1 MDNRALVQQGL
12 LNLGFSPGATS
23 GIMANAYHE
32 SGADYSPTRL
42 QGGGEA
48 GEVNVDGKTG
58 YGLFQWTSPDR
69 QQGLADYAKQV
80 GTSSSDLLTQLSYMK
95 KELGQE
101 GFNKI
106 NAMTPE
112 DAALYFNDYYERPA
126 YNPENRLAR
135 KNMAT
140 TISNTIGQDGG
151 KTIVDNIDG
160 IKTNMVTENPN
171 EKLDMEGVMAII
183 QQPKR
188 NVAAAGEE
196 ALREQLVRQAHHK
209 ARGAFASRFY
219 EDSDKAM
226 MNAAVAKAQEEA
238 KLQNANAQLTGAGKL
253 AQMIANSQ
261 NNSNRQAYAS
271 LGAMVGMNVNPM
283 QTQLMSHNQLAQMGL
298 QVQLQR
304 KQQEEQM
311 QRQKEM
317 MMVSA
322 MLHPRGGGGGYGGGG
337 HGGRGSGGA
346 KRTMSPAANLKY
358 TNDAYDK
365 FKSVADDV
373 ASRGAFSQ
381 EDVDALNYAM
391 KEAKNTLA
399 MAEDDPI
406 TLQKIHDIDNDYTY
420 SMEWMKHSQSGNGLD
435 YTVKKEKE

>member
-48 GEVNVDGKTG
+48 GEVNVDGETG

-151 KTIVDNIDG
+151 KTIIDNIDG
-160 IKTNMVTENPN
+160 IKTNIVTENPN
-171 EKLDMEGVMAII
+171 EKLDMEGVMSII

-196 ALREQLVRQAHHK
+196 ALREQLVRQAHHR

-298 QVQLQR
+298 QIQLQR

-317 MMVSA
+317 MLLSA
-322 MLHPRGGGGGYGGGG
+322 ATRPHGGGGGSGSS
-337 HGGRGSGGA
+337 GSGRSSSGA
-346 KRTMSPAANLKY
+346 KRTMSPAQNTKYVDDIRNGFREVLENNANLG
-358 TNDAYDK
+358 
-365 FKSVADDV
+365 S
-373 ASRGAFSQ
+373 FSQ
-381 EDVDALNYAM
+381 HDVDNLNEQAM
-391 KEAKNTLA
+391 LSLQKLA
-399 MAEDDPI
+399 VAEDDPYAVQ
-406 TLQKIHDIDNDYTY
+406 TVNDIKRWQ
-420 SMEWMKHSQSGNGLD
+420 SEQLKHMAESQSGHNLKYD
-435 YTVKKEKE
+435 

>member
-48 GEVNVDGKTG
+48 GEVNVDGETG

-69 QQGLADYAKQV
+69 QQGLADYAKQA

-151 KTIVDNIDG
+151 KTIIDNIDG
-160 IKTNMVTENPN
+160 IKTNMATENPN
-171 EKLDMEGVMAII
+171 EKLDMEGVMSII

-196 ALREQLVRQAHHK
+196 ALREQLVRQAHHR
-209 ARGAFASRFY
+209 ARGAFASKFY

-317 MMVSA
+317 MLLSA
-322 MLHPRGGGGGYGGGG
+322 ATRPHGGGGGSGSS
-337 HGGRGSGGA
+337 GSGRSSSGA
-346 KRTMSPAANLKY
+346 KRTMSPAQNTKYVDDIRNGFREVLENNANLG
-358 TNDAYDK
+358 
-365 FKSVADDV
+365 S
-373 ASRGAFSQ
+373 FSQ
-381 EDVDALNYAM
+381 HDVDNLNEQAM
-391 KEAKNTLA
+391 LSLQKLA
-399 MAEDDPI
+399 VAEDDPYAVQ
-406 TLQKIHDIDNDYTY
+406 TVNDIKRWQ
-420 SMEWMKHSQSGNGLD
+420 SEQLKHMAESQSGHNLKYD
-435 YTVKKEKE
+435 

>member
-1 MDNRALVQQGL
+1 MAGIDSIRNIANIMAQKYGANPQFVAAQLAHESANGTSQLAVENHNYGGLTQSTPNGEENKQPDGSNYYRMFGSDEEYADAMYNDFFKYYPEILKAKTIDEYSHILKQNGYYGASETDYTNSLKGWLGKAGQNGGL
-12 LNLGFSPGATS
+12 LGGA
-23 GIMANAYHE
+23 
-32 SGADYSPTRL
+32 
-42 QGGGEA
+42 
-48 GEVNVDGKTG
+48 
-58 YGLFQWTSPDR
+58 
-69 QQGLADYAKQV
+69 
-80 GTSSSDLLTQLSYMK
+80 
-95 KELGQE
+95 
-101 GFNKI
+101 
-106 NAMTPE
+106 
-112 DAALYFNDYYERPA
+112 
-126 YNPENRLAR
+126 NP
-135 KNMAT
+135 
-140 TISNTIGQDGG
+140 IDS
-151 KTIVDNIDG
+151 VDG

-283 QTQLMSHNQLAQMGL
+283 QTQLMSHNELAKMGL

-304 KQQEEQM
+304 KQLEEQM

-322 MLHPRGGGGGYGGGG
+322 MLHPRGGGSGRGGG
-337 HGGRGSGGA
+337 GGRGSSGE
-346 KRTMSPAANLKY
+346 KRIMNPAQNTKYVDEIRNGFREVLENNANL
-358 TNDAYDK
+358 D
-365 FKSVADDV
+365 
-373 ASRGAFSQ
+373 GFSQ
-381 EDVDALNYAM
+381 HDVDNLNEQAM
-391 KEAKNTLA
+391 LSLQKLA
-399 MAEDDPI
+399 VAEDDPYAVQ
-406 TLQKIHDIDNDYTY
+406 TVNDIKRWQA
-420 SMEWMKHSQSGNGLD
+420 EQLKHMADSQSGHDLKYD
-435 YTVKKEKE
+435 

>member
-1 MDNRALVQQGL
+1 MDYKALVQQGL

-69 QQGLADYAKQV
+69 QQGLADYAKQN
-80 GTSSSDLLTQLSYMK
+80 GTSSSDLMTQLSYMK
-95 KELGQE
+95 KELGQD

-106 NAMTPE
+106 NSMSPE
-112 DAALYFNDYYERPA
+112 DAALYFNDNYERPA
-126 YNPENRLAR
+126 YNEENRMAR

-140 TISNTIGQDGG
+140 TIANTIGNEGG
-151 KTIVDNIDG
+151 KTIIDSIDG

-171 EKLDMEGVMAII
+171 EKFDMDGVMSII

-188 NVAAAGEE
+188 NVAAAGED
-196 ALREQLVRQAHHK
+196 ALREQLVRQAQHK
-209 ARGAFASRFY
+209 ARGVFASKFY
-219 EDSDKAM
+219 EDGDKAM
-226 MNAAVAKAQEEA
+226 MNAAIAKAQEDA

-298 QVQLQR
+298 QLEMQR

-311 QRQKEM
+311 QRQKDYQQWM
-317 MMVSA
+317 WTNAPRPVVSS
-322 MLHPRGGGGGYGGGG
+322 GGGGG
-337 HGGRGSGGA
+337 GGRSSGGA
-346 KRTMSPAANLKY
+346 RRTMSPAANLKY

-381 EDVDALNYAM
+381 EDVDALNHAM

-406 TLQKIHDIDNDYTY
+406 TLQKIHDIDNDYKY

>member
-1 MDNRALVQQGL
+1 MAGIDSIRNIANIMARKYGANPQFVAAQLAHESANGTSQLAVENHNYGGLTQSTPNGEENKQPDGSNYYRMFGSDEEYADAMYNDFFKYYPEILKAKTIDEYSHILKQNGYYGASETDYTNSLKGWLGKAGQNGGL
-12 LNLGFSPGATS
+12 LGGA
-23 GIMANAYHE
+23 
-32 SGADYSPTRL
+32 
-42 QGGGEA
+42 
-48 GEVNVDGKTG
+48 
-58 YGLFQWTSPDR
+58 
-69 QQGLADYAKQV
+69 
-80 GTSSSDLLTQLSYMK
+80 
-95 KELGQE
+95 
-101 GFNKI
+101 
-106 NAMTPE
+106 
-112 DAALYFNDYYERPA
+112 
-126 YNPENRLAR
+126 NP
-135 KNMAT
+135 
-140 TISNTIGQDGG
+140 IDS
-151 KTIVDNIDG
+151 VDG

-283 QTQLMSHNQLAQMGL
+283 QTQLMSHNELAKMGL

-304 KQQEEQM
+304 KQLEEQM

-322 MLHPRGGGGGYGGGG
+322 MLHPRGGGSGRGGG
-337 HGGRGSGGA
+337 GGRGSSGE
-346 KRTMSPAANLKY
+346 KRIMNPAQNTKYVDEIRNGFREVLENNANL
-358 TNDAYDK
+358 D
-365 FKSVADDV
+365 S
-373 ASRGAFSQ
+373 FSQ
-381 EDVDALNYAM
+381 HDVDNLNEQAMLALQ
-391 KEAKNTLA
+391 KLA
-399 MAEDDPI
+399 VAEDDPYAVQ
-406 TLQKIHDIDNDYTY
+406 TVNDVKRWQA
-420 SMEWMKHSQSGNGLD
+420 EQLKHMADSQSGHDLKYD
-435 YTVKKEKE
+435 

>member
-23 GIMANAYHE
+23 GIMSNAYHE

-48 GEVNVDGKTG
+48 GEVNVDGQTG

-135 KNMAT
+135 RNMAT
-140 TISNTIGQDGG
+140 EIAKTVGQEGG
-151 KTIVDNIDG
+151 ASIIDNVDG
-160 IKTNMVTENPN
+160 IKTNMLTENPN
-171 EKLDMEGVMAII
+171 EKLDMEGVMSII

-188 NVAAAGEE
+188 NVASAGEE

-209 ARGAFASRFY
+209 ARGAFASKFY

-317 MMVSA
+317 QQWMWTNAPRPAVSSG
-322 MLHPRGGGGGYGGGG
+322 RGGRSSGGGGRSSGDKRMNNPIATAKYVDEELGKYQELLDKNAEL
-337 HGGRGSGGA
+337 GS
-346 KRTMSPAANLKY
+346 
-358 TNDAYDK
+358 
-365 FKSVADDV
+365 
-373 ASRGAFSQ
+373 FSQ
-381 EDVDALNYAM
+381 TDVDTLNKTSEDLLRKFEMLDADPYVESAINTIKEKQAYQLKHM
-391 KEAKNTLA
+391 K
-399 MAEDDPI
+399 D
-406 TLQKIHDIDNDYTY
+406 
-420 SMEWMKHSQSGNGLD
+420 SQSGNGLD
-435 YTVKKEKE
+435 YGG

>member
-23 GIMANAYHE
+23 GIMSNAYHE

-95 KELGQE
+95 KELGQD

-135 KNMAT
+135 RNMAT
-140 TISNTIGQDGG
+140 EIAKTVGQEGG
-151 KTIVDNIDG
+151 ASIIDNIDR

-171 EKLDMEGVMAII
+171 EKLDMESVMSII

-196 ALREQLVRQAHHK
+196 ALREQLVRQAQHK
-209 ARGAFASRFY
+209 VRGAFASRFY

-298 QVQLQR
+298 QIQIQR

-317 MMVSA
+317 MLLSA
-322 MLHPRGGGGGYGGGG
+322 ATRPHGGGSGGGSSS
-337 HGGRGSGGA
+337 GGRSSGGA

-365 FKSVADDV
+365 FKSVLDGVAEKGELSQDDV
-373 ASRGAFSQ
+373 DSI
-381 EDVDALNYAM
+381 NYAT

-406 TLQKIHDIDNDYTY
+406 TLQKLHDIDNDYTY
-420 SMEWMKHSQSGNGLD
+420 IIREMKQRQSGNGLD
-435 YTVKKEKE
+435 YSVKKEE

>member
-1 MDNRALVQQGL
+1 MAGIDSIRNIA
-12 LNLGFSPGATS
+12 N
-23 GIMANAYHE
+23 IMAQKYGANPQFVAAQLAHE
-32 SGADYSPTRL
+32 SANGTSQLAVENHNYGGLTQSTPNGEENKQPDGSNYYRMFGSDEEYADAMYNDFFKYYPEILKAKTIDEYSHILKQNGYYGASEADYTNSL
-42 QGGGEA
+42 KGWLGKAGQGGG
-48 GEVNVDGKTG
+48 
-58 YGLFQWTSPDR
+58 
-69 QQGLADYAKQV
+69 
-80 GTSSSDLLTQLSYMK
+80 LL
-95 KELGQE
+95 G
-101 GFNKI
+101 GA
-106 NAMTPE
+106 NAI
-112 DAALYFNDYYERPA
+112 D
-126 YNPENRLAR
+126 
-135 KNMAT
+135 
-140 TISNTIGQDGG
+140 S
-151 KTIVDNIDG
+151 VDG

-196 ALREQLVRQAHHK
+196 ALKEQLVRQAHHK

-226 MNAAVAKAQEEA
+226 MNAAIAKAQEEA

-317 MMVSA
+317 QQWMWANAPRPVVSSG
-322 MLHPRGGGGGYGGGG
+322 RGGGGGGGYGG
-337 HGGRGSGGA
+337 GGRGSGGA
-346 KRTMSPAANLKY
+346 KRTMNPAQNTKYVDEIRNGFREVLENNANL
-358 TNDAYDK
+358 D
-365 FKSVADDV
+365 S
-373 ASRGAFSQ
+373 FSQ
-381 EDVDALNYAM
+381 HDVDNLNEQAMLALQ
-391 KEAKNTLA
+391 KLSV
-399 MAEDDPI
+399 AEDDPYAI
-406 TLQKIHDIDNDYTY
+406 QTVNDVKRWQA
-420 SMEWMKHSQSGNGLD
+420 EQLKHMADSQSGHDLKYD
-435 YTVKKEKE
+435 

>member
-1 MDNRALVQQGL
+1 MNNRALVQQGL

-48 GEVNVDGKTG
+48 GEVNVDGETG

-69 QQGLADYAKQV
+69 QQGLADYARQA

-151 KTIVDNIDG
+151 KTIIDNIDG
-160 IKTNMVTENPN
+160 IKTNIVTENPN
-171 EKLDMEGVMAII
+171 EKLDMEGVMSII

-188 NVAAAGEE
+188 NVAAAGED
-196 ALREQLVRQAHHK
+196 ALREQLVRQAHHR

-271 LGAMVGMNVNPM
+271 LGAMVGMNVNSM

-317 MMVSA
+317 MLLSA
-322 MLHPRGGGGGYGGGG
+322 ATRPHGGGGGSGSSGGG
-337 HGGRGSGGA
+337 RSSGGA
-346 KRTMSPAANLKY
+346 KRIMSPAQNTKYVDDIRNGFREVLENNANLG
-358 TNDAYDK
+358 
-365 FKSVADDV
+365 S
-373 ASRGAFSQ
+373 FSQ
-381 EDVDALNYAM
+381 HDVDNLNEQAM
-391 KEAKNTLA
+391 LSLQKLA
-399 MAEDDPI
+399 VAEDDPYAVQ
-406 TLQKIHDIDNDYTY
+406 TVNDIKRWQ
-420 SMEWMKHSQSGNGLD
+420 SEQLKHMAESQSGHNLKYD
-435 YTVKKEKE
+435 

>member
-48 GEVNVDGKTG
+48 GEVNVDGETG

-151 KTIVDNIDG
+151 KTIIDNIDG
-160 IKTNMVTENPN
+160 IKTNIVTENPN
-171 EKLDMEGVMAII
+171 EKLDMEGVMSII

-196 ALREQLVRQAHHK
+196 ALREQLVRQAHHR

-317 MMVSA
+317 MLLSA
-322 MLHPRGGGGGYGGGG
+322 ATRPHGGGGGSGSSGGG
-337 HGGRGSGGA
+337 RSSGGA
-346 KRTMSPAANLKY
+346 KRTMSPAQNTKYVDDIRNGFREVLENNANLG
-358 TNDAYDK
+358 
-365 FKSVADDV
+365 S
-373 ASRGAFSQ
+373 FSQ
-381 EDVDALNYAM
+381 HDVDNLNEQAM
-391 KEAKNTLA
+391 LSLQKLA
-399 MAEDDPI
+399 VAEDDPYAVQ
-406 TLQKIHDIDNDYTY
+406 TVNDIKRWQ
-420 SMEWMKHSQSGNGLD
+420 SEQLKHMAESQSGHNLKYD
-435 YTVKKEKE
+435 

>member
-1 MDNRALVQQGL
+1 MAGIDSIRNIANIMAQKYGANPQFVAAQLAHESANGTSQLAVENHNYGGLTQSTPNGEENKQPDGSNYYRMFGSDEEYADAMYNDFFKYYPEILKAKTIDEYSHILKQNGYYGASETDYTNSLKGWLGKAGQNGGL
-12 LNLGFSPGATS
+12 LGGA
-23 GIMANAYHE
+23 
-32 SGADYSPTRL
+32 
-42 QGGGEA
+42 
-48 GEVNVDGKTG
+48 
-58 YGLFQWTSPDR
+58 
-69 QQGLADYAKQV
+69 
-80 GTSSSDLLTQLSYMK
+80 
-95 KELGQE
+95 
-101 GFNKI
+101 
-106 NAMTPE
+106 
-112 DAALYFNDYYERPA
+112 
-126 YNPENRLAR
+126 NP
-135 KNMAT
+135 
-140 TISNTIGQDGG
+140 IDS
-151 KTIVDNIDG
+151 VDG

-283 QTQLMSHNQLAQMGL
+283 QTQLMSHNELAKMGL

-304 KQQEEQM
+304 KQLEEQM

-317 MMVSA
+317 MMLSA
-322 MLHPRGGGGGYGGGG
+322 MIHPHGGGSGRGGGGG
-337 HGGRGSGGA
+337 RGSSGE
-346 KRTMSPAANLKY
+346 KRIMNPAQNTKYVDEIRNGFREVLENNANL
-358 TNDAYDK
+358 D
-365 FKSVADDV
+365 
-373 ASRGAFSQ
+373 GFSQ
-381 EDVDALNYAM
+381 HDVDNLNEQAM
-391 KEAKNTLA
+391 LSLQKLA
-399 MAEDDPI
+399 VAEDDPYAVQ
-406 TLQKIHDIDNDYTY
+406 TVNDIKRWQA
-420 SMEWMKHSQSGNGLD
+420 EQLKHMADSQSGHDLKYD
-435 YTVKKEKE
+435 

>member
-23 GIMANAYHE
+23 GIMSNAYHE

-48 GEVNVDGKTG
+48 GEVNVDGQTG

-135 KNMAT
+135 RNMAT
-140 TISNTIGQDGG
+140 EIAKTVGQEGG
-151 KTIVDNIDG
+151 ASIIDNVDG

-196 ALREQLVRQAHHK
+196 ALKEQLVRQAHHK

-283 QTQLMSHNQLAQMGL
+283 QTQLMSHNELAKMGL

-304 KQQEEQM
+304 KQLEEQM

-317 MMVSA
+317 MMLSA
-322 MLHPRGGGGGYGGGG
+322 MIHPHGGGSGRGGGGG
-337 HGGRGSGGA
+337 RASSGDR
-346 KRTMSPAANLKY
+346 RTMSPAANLKY

-381 EDVDALNYAM
+381 EDVDALNHAM

-406 TLQKIHDIDNDYTY
+406 TLQKLHDINNDYTY

>member
-1 MDNRALVQQGL
+1 MDYKALVQQGL

-69 QQGLADYAKQV
+69 QQGLADYAKQA

-126 YNPENRLAR
+126 DNPENRLAR
-135 KNMAT
+135 RNMAT
-140 TISNTIGQDGG
+140 EIAKTVGQGG
-151 KTIVDNIDG
+151 GANIIDNIDG
-160 IKTNMVTENPN
+160 IKHNMLVENPN
-171 EKLDMEGVMAII
+171 EKFDMEGVMSII

-188 NVAAAGEE
+188 NVASAGED
-196 ALREQLVRQAHHK
+196 ALREQLIRQAHHK

-226 MNAAVAKAQEEA
+226 MNAAIAKAQEDA

-261 NNSNRQAYAS
+261 NNSNRQGYAT

-298 QVQLQR
+298 QIQIQR
-304 KQQEEQM
+304 KQQEEQF

-317 MMVSA
+317 A
-322 MLHPRGGGGGYGGGG
+322 MLSAAMHPRGGGGGYGGGS
-337 HGGRGSGGA
+337 HGGRGSGEA

-391 KEAKNTLA
+391 EEAKNTLA

-406 TLQKIHDIDNDYTY
+406 TLQKIHNIDNDYTY

>member
-23 GIMANAYHE
+23 GIMSNAYHE

-48 GEVNVDGKTG
+48 GEVNVDGQTG

-69 QQGLADYAKQV
+69 QQGLADYAKQN
-80 GTSSSDLLTQLSYMK
+80 GTSSSDILTQLAFMK

-106 NAMTPE
+106 NSMGPE
-112 DAALYFNDYYERPA
+112 DAALYFNDNYERPK
-126 YNPENRLAR
+126 YNEENRMAR

-140 TISNTIGQDGG
+140 TIANTIGQDGG
-151 KTIVDNIDG
+151 KTIIDSVDG

-171 EKLDMEGVMAII
+171 EKFDMEGVMSII

-226 MNAAVAKAQEEA
+226 MNAAIAKAQEEA

-298 QVQLQR
+298 QIQIQR

-311 QRQKEM
+311 QRQKDYQQWVWANAPRPV
-317 MMVSA
+317 VSSG
-322 MLHPRGGGGGYGGGG
+322 RGGGGS
-337 HGGRGSGGA
+337 RGSSGE
-346 KRTMSPAANLKY
+346 KRMMSPATNLKY
-358 TNDAYDK
+358 AQEAYKEYTDTLH
-365 FKSVADDV
+365 SI
-373 ASRGAFSQ
+373 
-381 EDVDALNYAM
+381 EDVDNLSQQDVNTVNHAM
-391 KEAKNTLA
+391 KTLKNKMA
-399 MAEDDPI
+399 MAEDDPYA
-406 TLQKIHDIDNDYTY
+406 LQVLKDANNDYNYLMRVMPT
-420 SMEWMKHSQSGNGLD
+420 KQTGAGLD
-435 YTVKKEKE
+435 YSVKKDDEE